1 MKKKLRGFLSSFRWA
16 GHGVLFCIR
25 NERNFRIHL
34 IAAFYVVL
42 LASLLELDG
51 MHIAVLSLTI
61 GNVLVM
67 ELLNTAVEALVD
79 LVSPNKHPLAKV
91 AKDAAAGAVL
101 ISAIISVAVGVSLL
115 WQPEKLRILFSIL
128 LASPILLILLA
139 ASAVFSLWFIFGLEK

>member
-1 MKKKLRGFLSSFRWA
+1 MKKKLCGFLSSFRWA

-101 ISAIISVAVGVSLL
+101 ISAIVSVAVGVSLL
-115 WQPEKLRILFSIL
+115 WQPEKLRILFSNL
-128 LASPILLILLA
+128 LATPILLILLA

>member
-101 ISAIISVAVGVSLL
+101 ISAIVSVAVGVSLL

>member
-42 LASLLELDG
+42 LASLLKLDG

-101 ISAIISVAVGVSLL
+101 ISAIVSVAVGVSLL

>member
-34 IAAFYVVL
+34 IAAFYIVL
-42 LASLLELDG
+42 LASLLKLDG

-101 ISAIISVAVGVSLL
+101 ISAIVSVAVGVSLL